1 MTLLKTYNN
10 KNGFSLIEV
19 ILVIAIVAFIASMGV
34 LFSTAAITRSYTIA
48 ERDLLVALLTQTRA
62 KALANVHESAH
73 SLHVATST
81 YILYEGV
88 AFSESNPT
96 NKHVPKVSEAT
107 ITGLSTV
114 TFLPL
119 TADVAGGGVI
129 SIIGSTQV
137 YDVVVN
143 SVGRINW

>member
-1 MTLLKTYNN
+1 MKSQKTCNI

-19 ILVIAIVAFIASMGV
+19 ILVVAIVAFIASMGA
-34 LFSTAAITRSYTIA
+34 LFSTGAITRSYTIS

-73 SLHVATST
+73 SLHIATSS
-81 YILYEGV
+81 YVLYEGTT
-88 AFSESNPT
+88 FSESNPT
-96 NKHVPKVSEAT
+96 NKLVPKMSEAT
-107 ITGLSTV
+107 LTGLSTV

-129 SIIGSTQV
+129 SVIGGTQS
-137 YDVVVN
+137 YDVEVN
-143 SVGRINW
+143 SAGRINW

>member
-1 MTLLKTYNN
+1 MTSQKIYNDN
-10 KNGFSLIEV
+10 NGFSLIEV
-19 ILVIAIVAFIASMGV
+19 ILVIAIVAFMASMGA
-34 LFSTAAITRSYTIA
+34 LFSTGAITRSYTIA

-73 SLHVATST
+73 SLYVATST
-81 YILYEGV
+81 YVLYEGIV
-88 AFSESNPT
+88 FSESNPT
-96 NKHVPKVSEAT
+96 NKHVPKVSETT

-119 TADVAGGGVI
+119 TGDVAGAGIIAVTSGVQ
-129 SIIGSTQV
+129 S
-137 YDVVVN
+137 YDVEVN